1 MRTKSVIITGMF
13 AAVLA
18 ILSPMAIP
26 LPFGVPLTLQTFA
39 VAMTAFVLGEKRGV
53 TATGIY
59 LLLGA
64 TGLPVF
70 AGFAGGT
77 GVLMG
82 MTGGFLVGF
91 LPMAMLCGVSSR
103 QRHLWCRILLSA
115 VGLFCCHLLG
125 VLHFMKVMDTGF
137 AEAVMLSSAPYL
149 IKDAVMM
156 IAAYAVAGTVR
167 RSLRTTGILQQ
178 M

>member
-18 ILSPMAIP
+18 IFSPMAIP

-39 VAMTAFVLGEKRGV
+39 VAMTAFVLEEKLGV
-53 TATGIY
+53 AATGIY

-91 LPMAMLCGVSSR
+91 LPMAMLCGISSR

-115 VGLFCCHLLG
+115 VGLFCCHLFG
-125 VLHFMKVMDTGF
+125 VLHFRNVMDVGL